1 MKILGRSLALLMLCA
16 LGGVVVHA
24 QTTTELLTSAAE
36 TLPPT
41 TSTNN
46 YSGWP
51 MCTWYHDQRLQ
62 AVYLASD
69 LTAAGIPANAS
80 ISALQLKAISV
91 PGMDVTNFRIRM
103 QHTTS
108 TTAPATWTTSGWS
121 LVYGP
126 TTIPLTSF
134 TAGNWFTF
142 NFTSNFVWNGTDN
155 IYIDWTTD
163 ASAFVSGGGPYIR
176 TTATTRTSYNYSD
189 SGYTWPYDTSPIS
202 THASVPSLRLTY
214 TSSGPTPTI
223 NVTSAANPLNL
234 GTTPQGTAGTPA
246 SYTVSGSN
254 LTANIVVTAP
264 STSVQVSLTSG
275 SGYAASVSL
284 TPTGGTVAAT
294 TIYAR
299 ITTVAPQGA
308 VSGNITHTSTGAT
321 TQNLAVTGTVT
332 APVPAIGVT
341 SATNPLNLGTTITG
355 TAGTPA
361 SYTVTGANLT
371 ADIVVTAPANVELS
385 QTGAAGT
392 YANAQT
398 LTQTGGSV
406 NATIHARITA
416 AAPVG
421 AISGNITHTST
432 GATTQNLAVTGNV
445 TVPPPTIN
453 ITGVTPPL
461 ALGTVFQGTAGTPAG
476 YSVAG
481 SNLTADIVV
490 TAPANVELSQTGATG
505 TYATSQTLTQT
516 SGSVTAT
523 IFARIAASASV
534 GAVTG
539 NITHTSTG
547 ATTQNV
553 AVSGTVNPTAPD
565 MTAARGATSV
575 ADGSTDSLGNRPFG
589 VATSLTYTIGNAG
602 TAALSLSGTPPV
614 VATAGTNCTV
624 NVTTQPTPTSVAVAA
639 TVTFVVAVTPTAA
652 GAFNCTISIA
662 NNDPGAGKNPYNWTI
677 DGTGVTAPAMT
688 LSRTAAIADGGTDAI
703 GTVSTTIPLTLTYT
717 VGNTGTATLN
727 LNGTPRVAVSG
738 LTNCVVSVTT
748 QPAATVAVAG
758 STTFAISV
766 RATSSGAMS
775 FTISI
780 ANDDPVAN
788 PYDITVNGTGAG
800 GVGGGGVGGGGGG
813 GGGCQAGDA
822 SAVPA
827 FLALLAVMAALA
839 LGARRVRA

>member
-1 MKILGRSLALLMLCA
+1 MQFDISAVPVGANVSNIEFNGYVYQTYYPFWSITPVTSNPLTAAAATLYADIEAEAITGYYLYQNENSSYAAGWK
-16 LGGVVVHA
+16 VHNLVGTA
-24 QTTTELLTSAAE
+24 
-36 TLPPT
+36 
-41 TSTNN
+41 
-46 YSGWP
+46 
-51 MCTWYHDQRLQ
+51 
-62 AVYLASD
+62 ASD
-69 LTAAGIPANAS
+69 LGTARSSGTTFTLGIATRDTVTSYYNYFHGYADAN
-80 ISALQLKAISV
+80 K
-91 PGMDVTNFRIRM
+91 
-103 QHTTS
+103 
-108 TTAPATWTTSGWS
+108 
-121 LVYGP
+121 
-126 TTIPLTSF
+126 
-134 TAGNWFTF
+134 
-142 NFTSNFVWNGTDN
+142 
-155 IYIDWTTD
+155 
-163 ASAFVSGGGPYIR
+163 PYIR
-176 TTATTRTSYNYSD
+176 
-189 SGYTWPYDTSPIS
+189 
-202 THASVPSLRLTY
+202 VTY
-214 TSSGPTPTI
+214 TGGGPTPTI

-246 SYTVSGSN
+246 SYTVSGAN
-254 LTANIVVTAP
+254 LGTNNIVITAP
-264 STSVQVSLTSG
+264 STSVQLSLTSG
-275 SGYAASVSL
+275 GTYTASLNL
-284 TPTGGTVAAT
+284 TPSGGTVPST

-299 ITTVAPQGA
+299 ISAAAPVGA
-308 VSGNITHTSTGAT
+308 VSGNISHTSTGAT
-321 TQNLAVTGTVT
+321 TQNLPVTGTVT
-332 APVPAIGVT
+332 TPVPTILIT

-385 QTGAAGT
+385 QTGAAGA

-398 LTQTGGSV
+398 LAQTGGSV

-461 ALGTVFQGTAGTPAG
+461 ALGTVFQGTAGTPVSYG
-476 YSVAG
+476 VSG
-481 SNLTADIVV
+481 SNLIADIVV
-490 TAPANVELSQTGATG
+490 TAPANVEISQTGATG
-505 TYATSQTLTQT
+505 PYATLQTLAQAGGT
-516 SGSVTAT
+516 VTAT

-565 MTAARGATSV
+565 MTAARGATNV

-766 RATSSGAMS
+766 RATNSGAMS

-788 PYDITVNGTGAG
+788 PYNITVNGTGAG
-800 GVGGGGVGGGGGG
+800 GVGGGGVGGGGGGG

-827 FLALLAVMAALA
+827 FLALLAVMAALM
-839 LGARRVRA
+839 LGARRVRV